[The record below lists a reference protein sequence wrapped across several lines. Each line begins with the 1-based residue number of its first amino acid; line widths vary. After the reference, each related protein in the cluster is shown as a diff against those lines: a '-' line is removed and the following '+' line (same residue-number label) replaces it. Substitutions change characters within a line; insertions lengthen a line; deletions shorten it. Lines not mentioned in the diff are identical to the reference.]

1 MTHSS
6 ILLYGSTRN
15 ILEARQL
22 VLQTLGHQVL
32 IATDLTELH
41 RIVSSANHLD
51 LLVLAQSLSKHEC
64 GRAIMLTHARWPR
77 MRNCVLTGLDTNSTE
92 ELSDEVSAALR
103 RPARL
108 GKTLEQLVINES
120 TTYSHLY

>member
-22 VLQTLGHQVL
+22 VLQTLGHQVS

-51 LLVLAQSLSKHEC
+51 LLVLAHSLSKHEC

-77 MRNCVLTGLDTNSTE
+77 MRNCVLSSLDINSPD
-92 ELSDEVSAALR
+92 ELSEEVSAALR